1 MEVKPQL
8 SVYGRWLL
16 VQRVMSGRPVAHV
29 AAELGISR
37 ATGYKWWRRWR
48 DEGPA
53 GLHSRS
59 SRPHTSPTR
68 TPAEIEQRVLAL
80 RRDRRL
86 GPARI
91 AGILGLPP
99 STVHRILTR
108 HGMPRLA
115 WLDRPTGTPVRYERA
130 RPGELVHVDIK
141 KLGRLREGGGWR
153 VHGRGSAVAR
163 SNKAAGS
170 RGELVGHEF
179 VHSAVDDHSRLAYC
193 EVLPDEQAA
202 TAVAFWTRA
211 HAFFAAHGI
220 TVQRVLTDNGACYRS
235 RQWRQHLTD
244 AGISHKRTRP
254 YRPQTNGKVE
264 RLNRT
269 LLTEWAY
276 ARPFTSGQDRADALP
291 TWLHTYNH
299 HRAHTS
305 LGGRPP
311 ISRVPVNDLTGH
323 YT

>member
-29 AAELGISR
+29 AAELGVSR

-48 DEGPA
+48 EEGPA
-53 GLHSRS
+53 GLRNRS
-59 SRPHTSPTR
+59 SRPRSSPTK
-68 TPAEIEQRVLAL
+68 TAEDVEQRVLAL
-80 RRDRRL
+80 RRERRL

-91 AGILGLPP
+91 AGILGLAP
-99 STVHRILTR
+99 STVHRILSR

-115 WLDRPTGTPVRYERA
+115 WLDRPTGTPVRYERD

-153 VHGRGSAVAR
+153 VHGRGSR
-163 SNKAAGS
+163 SELRAKAARN
-170 RGELVGHEF
+170 RGQRIGHEF
-179 VHSAVDDHSRLAYC
+179 VHTAVDDHSRLAYC
-193 EVLPDEQAA
+193 EVLADEQAA
-202 TAVAFWTRA
+202 TAVAFWARA
-211 HAFFAAHGI
+211 QAFFADHGV
-220 TVQRVLTDNGACYRS
+220 TVARVLTDNGACYRS
-235 RQWRQHLTD
+235 RQWREQLAA
-244 AGISHKRTRP
+244 AGIRHKRTRP

-276 ARPFTSGQDRADALP
+276 AQPFDSGQERADALP
-291 TWLHTYNH
+291 IWLHTYNH
-299 HRAHTS
+299 HRAHTA

-311 ISRVPVNDLTGH
+311 ISRIPVNNLPGH
-323 YT
+323 YS

>member
-1 MEVKPQL
+1 LKVKPQL

-29 AAELGISR
+29 AAELGVSR

-48 DEGPA
+48 EAGPA
-53 GLHSRS
+53 GLLSRS
-59 SRPHTSPTR
+59 SRPLSSPTR
-68 TPAEIEQRVLAL
+68 TPADVEQQVLAL

-91 AGILGLPP
+91 AGILGLAP

-108 HGMPRLA
+108 HAAPRLA
-115 WLDRPTGTPVRYERA
+115 WLDRPTGTPVRYERD

-153 VHGRGSAVAR
+153 VHGRGSDSELRSKTAR
-163 SNKAAGS
+163 NHGD
-170 RGELVGHEF
+170 RVGHEF

-193 EVLPDEQAA
+193 EVLPDEQAV
-202 TAVAFWTRA
+202 TAAAFWTRA
-211 HAFFAAHGI
+211 QAFFARHGI

-235 RQWRQHLTD
+235 RQWHQQLTD
-244 AGISHKRTRP
+244 AGISHRRTRP

-276 ARPFTSGQDRADALP
+276 AQPFDSGQQRADALP
-291 TWLHTYNH
+291 GWLHTYNH
-299 HRAHTS
+299 HRAHTA
-305 LGGRPP
+305 LGGQPP
-311 ISRVPVNDLTGH
+311 ISRIPVNDLTGP
-323 YT
+323 YI